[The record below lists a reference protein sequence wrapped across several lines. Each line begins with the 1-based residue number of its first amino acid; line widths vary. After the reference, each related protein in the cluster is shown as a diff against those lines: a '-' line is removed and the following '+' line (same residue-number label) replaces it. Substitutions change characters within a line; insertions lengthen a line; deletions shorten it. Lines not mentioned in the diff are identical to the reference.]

1 MSRRRNS
8 THRSKRKREIT
19 PSLDWR
25 TMKAD
30 ERQFLMN
37 YLDQSAQT
45 LRVTGKGASGMTPE
59 EALKIGQRTTEEM
72 NELYERNMRR

>member
-1 MSRRRNS
+1 
-8 THRSKRKREIT
+8 
-19 PSLDWR
+19 
-25 TMKAD
+25 MKAD